1 MEQGKDSFNFYVKC
15 ALQTFFLLRV
25 QLGKLKEFIKTSCLT
40 NLTFLNNREGKKKQ
54 ITII

>member
-40 NLTFLNNREGKKKQ
+40 NLTFLNNREGKKNK
-54 ITII
+54 